1 MAYTGVK
8 TDWSAADFMTAS
20 DLNRIAGNINYLYPD
35 ANLKSNYTQNDFLKA
50 SEWSLILV
58 VLDKLKVTLGIN
70 TPLPDN
76 TMDFN
81 TFNEL
86 ESLVLELKNR
96 QDFVFRQDAA
106 NHYSGE
112 LFVSE
117 NYTRGI

>member
-35 ANLKSNYTQNDFLKA
+35 ADLKDDYTSNDFLKEA
-50 SEWSLILV
+50 EWNLILV

-70 TPLPDN
+70 TPLPNN

-86 ESLVLELKNR
+86 ESLVLELKTR
-96 QDFVFRQDAA
+96 QDFVFRQDVA
-106 NHYSGE
+106 NHYVGE
-112 LFVSE
+112 LYTTE